1 MKFKKIAALLM
12 AACMVAS
19 LAGCGGGSD
28 SSSSNAGT
36 EDTADA
42 DTSGDTD
49 TADAATEDAAGAE
62 EEAPQVAPGK
72 KGTIEFWTVFTGA
85 DGTSMQAMVDAYN
98 ATEPDYTVNHRAMEA
113 NDLYLKMPL
122 AIQSG
127 EDVPDVC
134 INHVERVPLFQEQG
148 FLTDY
153 TGFLD
158 GSEVKAENYN
168 PKAWAMTELDGG
180 HYGVPLDVHT
190 YVLYANMDLYE
201 KYGNGVLDDG
211 ILTWDEVKSVADAC
225 VADEI
230 IPIGMAWLRVK
241 FLASY
246 AQLGGTLSTD
256 GNTPDFNNEKAVQVL
271 ENWNDIMNSG
281 YGQKEGD
288 DSWQLFLAGKVLF
301 CPEGIWMYNN
311 VKEAG
316 LNAQMFDYPVFD
328 AGTKGNWT
336 SSHQF
341 VLPKND
347 SRDDEKTMAVLDFIN
362 FMGNNSLEWAKAG
375 QCPAHVSIKD
385 VAEFQDMPQAFLAD
399 ENDEL
404 KIYDYKYY
412 GYAVESLDTVLGEVL
427 WGRTTPQEALDQAVQ
442 ETKDKIEMS
451 E

>member
-1 MKFKKIAALLM
+1 MKFKKITALLVT
-12 AACMVAS
+12 AAMVVT
-19 LAGCGGGSD
+19 LAGCGGSGASSTGASD
-28 SSSSNAGT
+28 SSAEGSSDVQNETVDG
-36 EDTADA
+36 TAD
-42 DTSGDTD
+42 
-49 TADAATEDAAGAE
+49 DAAA

-98 ATEPDYTVNHRAMEA
+98 ATDPDYTVNHRAMEA

-134 INHVERVPLFQEQG
+134 INHVERVPLFEEQG

-153 TGFLD
+153 TSFLD
-158 GSEVKAENYN
+158 GSEVSKENYN
-168 PKAWAMTELDGG
+168 PKAWAMTDLDGG

-211 ILTWDEVKSVADAC
+211 VLTWDELKSVADAC
-225 VADEI
+225 VADDI

-281 YGQKEGD
+281 YCQKEGD
-288 DSWQLFLAGKVLF
+288 DSWQLFLAGKALF

-385 VAEFQDMPQAFLAD
+385 VTEFQNMPQAFLAD

-412 GYAVESLDTVLGEVL
+412 GYAVEALDKVLGEVL
-427 WGRTTPQEALDQAVQ
+427 FGRMTPQEALDQAVQ
-442 ETKDKIEMS
+442 ETKDQIEMS

>member
-1 MKFKKIAALLM
+1 MRFKKIMALCM
-12 AACMVAS
+12 TVAMVAS
-19 LAGCGGGSD
+19 LAGCGGKDSASTGS
-28 SSSSNAGT
+28 GET
-36 EDTADA
+36 DTNTSADA
-42 DTSGDTD
+42 GETS
-49 TADAATEDAAGAE
+49 DAVSEEDAQPE
-62 EEAPQVAPGK
+62 VAPGK

-98 ATEPDYTVNHRAMEA
+98 ATDPDYTVNHRAIEA

-148 FLTDY
+148 LLTDY
-153 TGFLD
+153 TAYLD
-158 GSEVKAENYN
+158 GSVVSKDNYN
-168 PKAWAMTELDGG
+168 PKAWSMTDIDGG
-180 HYGVPLDVHT
+180 HYGIPLDVHSYIL
-190 YVLYANMDLYE
+190 YVNEDLYAQ
-201 KYGNGVLDDG
+201 YGNGVLDDG
-211 ILTWDEVKSVADAC
+211 VLTWDELESVADAC
-225 VADEI
+225 VADDI

-256 GNTPDFNNEKAVQVL
+256 GNTPDFNNDTAVQVL
-271 ENWNDIMNSG
+271 NNWVDLMDKG
-281 YGQKEGD
+281 YAQKEGD

-316 LNAQMFDYPVFD
+316 LNAKMYDYPVFD

-347 SRDDEKTMAVLDFIN
+347 NRDDEKTKAVLDFIN

-385 VAEFQDMPQAFLAD
+385 VAEFKDMPQAFVAD
-399 ENDEL
+399 ESDEL

-412 GYAVESLDTVLGEVL
+412 GYAVEALDKVLGEVL
-427 WGRTTPQEALDQAVQ
+427 FGRMTPQEALDQAVQ
-442 ETKDKIEMS
+442 ETKDQIEMS

>member
-1 MKFKKIAALLM
+1 MRFKKLTALCLTAA
-12 AACMVAS
+12 MVAS
-19 LAGCGGGSD
+19 LVGCGGKGT
-28 SSSSNAGT
+28 SST
-36 EDTADA
+36 
-42 DTSGDTD
+42 DTD
-49 TADAATEDAAGAE
+49 TSDSGTTADVAEVADTGADTEEG
-62 EEAPQVAPGK
+62 EEAQPEVAPGK

-85 DGTSMQAMVDAYN
+85 DGTSMQAMIDAYN
-98 ATEPDYTVNHRAMEA
+98 ATDPDYTVNHRAMEA

-134 INHVERVPLFQEQG
+134 INHVERVPLFEEQG
-148 FLTDY
+148 FLVDYTDY
-153 TGFLD
+153 LD
-158 GSEVKAENYN
+158 GSAVSKDNYN
-168 PKAWAMTELDGG
+168 PKAWSMTELDGG
-180 HYGVPLDVHT
+180 HYGIPLDVHS
-190 YVLYANMDLYE
+190 YVLYVNMDLYE

-211 ILTWDEVKSVADAC
+211 VLTWDEVRSVADAC

-256 GNTPDFNNEKAVQVL
+256 GTTPDFNNETAVKVL
-271 ENWNDIMNSG
+271 ENWVDLSNSG
-281 YGQKEGD
+281 YCQKEGD
-288 DSWQLFLAGKVLF
+288 DSWQLFLAGKVMF

-316 LNAQMFDYPVFD
+316 LNAKMFDYPVFD

-375 QCPAHVSIKD
+375 QSPAHVSIKD
-385 VAEFQDMPQAFLAD
+385 VAEFQDMPQAFVAD
-399 ENDEL
+399 ENEEL
-404 KIYDYKYY
+404 KIYSYKYY
-412 GYAVESLDTVLGEVL
+412 GYAVEALDKVLGEVL
-427 WGRTTPQEALDQAVQ
+427 FGRMTPQEALDQAVQ
-442 ETKDKIEMS
+442 ETKDQIEMS

>member
-1 MKFKKIAALLM
+1 MRFKKIMALCM
-12 AACMVAS
+12 TVAMVAS
-19 LAGCGGGSD
+19 LAGCGGKDSASTGSGETD
-28 SSSSNAGT
+28 TNTSADAG
-36 EDTADA
+36 ETADA
-42 DTSGDTD
+42 GSE
-49 TADAATEDAAGAE
+49 EDAQPA
-62 EEAPQVAPGK
+62 VAPGK

-98 ATEPDYTVNHRAMEA
+98 ATDPDYTVNHRAIEA

-148 FLTDY
+148 LLTDY
-153 TGFLD
+153 TAYLD
-158 GSEVKAENYN
+158 GSAVSKDNYN
-168 PKAWAMTELDGG
+168 PKAWSMTDIDGG
-180 HYGVPLDVHT
+180 HYGIPLDVHSYIL
-190 YVLYANMDLYE
+190 YVNEDLYAQ
-201 KYGNGVLDDG
+201 YGNGVLDDG
-211 ILTWDEVKSVADAC
+211 VLTWDELESVADAC
-225 VADEI
+225 VADGI

-256 GNTPDFNNEKAVQVL
+256 GNTPDFNNDTAVQVL
-271 ENWNDIMNSG
+271 NNWVDLMDKG
-281 YGQKEGD
+281 YAQKEGD

-316 LNAQMFDYPVFD
+316 LNAKMYDYPVFD

-347 SRDDEKTMAVLDFIN
+347 NRDDEKTKAVLDFIN

-385 VAEFQDMPQAFLAD
+385 VAEFKDMPQAFVAD
-399 ENDEL
+399 ESDEL

-412 GYAVESLDTVLGEVL
+412 GYAVEALDKVLGEVL
-427 WGRTTPQEALDQAVQ
+427 FGRMTPQEALDQAVQ
-442 ETKDKIEMS
+442 ETKDQIEMS

>member
-1 MKFKKIAALLM
+1 MRFKKIMALCM
-12 AACMVAS
+12 TVAMVAS
-19 LAGCGGGSD
+19 LAGCGGKDSASTGSGETD
-28 SSSSNAGT
+28 TNTSADAG
-36 EDTADA
+36 ETADA
-42 DTSGDTD
+42 GSE
-49 TADAATEDAAGAE
+49 EDAQPE
-62 EEAPQVAPGK
+62 VAPGK

-98 ATEPDYTVNHRAMEA
+98 ATDPDYTVNHRAIEA

-148 FLTDY
+148 LLTDY
-153 TGFLD
+153 TAYLD
-158 GSEVKAENYN
+158 GSAVSKDNYN
-168 PKAWAMTELDGG
+168 PKAWSMTDIDGG
-180 HYGVPLDVHT
+180 HYGIPLDVHSYIL
-190 YVLYANMDLYE
+190 YVNEDLYAQ
-201 KYGNGVLDDG
+201 YGNGVLDDG
-211 ILTWDEVKSVADAC
+211 VLTWDELESVADAC
-225 VADEI
+225 VADGI

-256 GNTPDFNNEKAVQVL
+256 GNTPDFNNDTAVQVL
-271 ENWNDIMNSG
+271 NNWVDLMDKG
-281 YGQKEGD
+281 YAQKEGD

-316 LNAQMFDYPVFD
+316 LNAKMYDYPVFD

-347 SRDDEKTMAVLDFIN
+347 NRDDEKTKAVLDFIN

-385 VAEFQDMPQAFLAD
+385 VAEFKDMPQAFVAD
-399 ENDEL
+399 ESDEL

-412 GYAVESLDTVLGEVL
+412 GYAVEALDKVLGEVL
-427 WGRTTPQEALDQAVQ
+427 FGRMTPQEALDQAVQ
-442 ETKDKIEMS
+442 ETKDQIEMS

>member
-1 MKFKKIAALLM
+1 MRFKKFAALCM
-12 AACMVAS
+12 ALVMTAS
-19 LAGCGGGSD
+19 LPGCGGKDQGSTGGNA
-28 SSSSNAGT
+28 SNGDTTTNAAG
-36 EDTADA
+36 DTADA
-42 DTSGDTD
+42 GS
-49 TADAATEDAAGAE
+49 EQE
-62 EEAPQVAPGK
+62 EQPQVAPGA
-72 KGTIEFWTVFTGA
+72 KGTIEFWSVFTGA

-98 ATEPDYTVNHRAMEA
+98 ATNPDYTVNHRAIEA

-148 FLTDY
+148 FLVDY
-153 TGFLD
+153 NNFLE
-158 GSEVKAENYN
+158 GSAISAENYN
-168 PKAWAMTELDGG
+168 PKAWEMTELGGG
-180 HYGVPLDVHT
+180 HYGVPLDVHSYAL
-190 YVLYANMDLYE
+190 YVNMDLYE
-201 KYGNGVLDDG
+201 KYGNGVMDDG
-211 ILTWDEVKSVADAC
+211 ILTWDEVNSIADAC

-230 IPIGMAWLRVK
+230 MPMGMAWLRVK

-246 AQLGGTLSTD
+246 AQMGGTLSSD
-256 GNTPDFNNEKAVQVL
+256 GNTPDFNNETAIKVL
-271 ENWNDIMNSG
+271 DNWVKLREAG
-281 YGQKEGD
+281 YTQKEGD
-288 DSWQLFLAGKVLF
+288 DPWQLFLAGKVLF

-316 LNAQMFDYPVFD
+316 LNAKIYDYPVFD
-328 AGTKGNWT
+328 ANSKGNWT

-341 VLPKND
+341 VLPKNNN
-347 SRDDEKTMAVLDFIN
+347 RDDEKTKAVLDFIN

-385 VAEFQDMPQAFLAD
+385 VAEFKDMPQAFLAD

-412 GYAVESLDTVLGEVL
+412 GYAVESLDTVLGEAL
-427 WGRTTPQEALDQAVQ
+427 WGRMTPEEALNQAVQ

>member
-1 MKFKKIAALLM
+1 MRLKKIMALCM
-12 AACMVAS
+12 TVAMVAS
-19 LAGCGGGSD
+19 LAGCGGKDSASTGSGETD
-28 SSSSNAGT
+28 TNTSADAG
-36 EDTADA
+36 ETADA
-42 DTSGDTD
+42 GSE
-49 TADAATEDAAGAE
+49 EDAQPE
-62 EEAPQVAPGK
+62 VAPGK

-98 ATEPDYTVNHRAMEA
+98 ATDPDYTVNHRAIEA

-148 FLTDY
+148 LLTDY
-153 TGFLD
+153 TAYLD
-158 GSEVKAENYN
+158 GSAVSKDNYN
-168 PKAWAMTELDGG
+168 PKAWSMTDIDGG
-180 HYGVPLDVHT
+180 HYGIPLDVHSYIL
-190 YVLYANMDLYE
+190 YVNEDLYAQ
-201 KYGNGVLDDG
+201 YGNGVLDDG
-211 ILTWDEVKSVADAC
+211 VLTWDELESVADAC
-225 VADEI
+225 VADGI

-256 GNTPDFNNEKAVQVL
+256 GNTPDFNNDTAVQVL
-271 ENWNDIMNSG
+271 NNWVDLMDKG
-281 YGQKEGD
+281 YAQKEGD

-316 LNAQMFDYPVFD
+316 LNAKMYDYPVFD

-347 SRDDEKTMAVLDFIN
+347 NRDDEKTKAVLDFIN

-385 VAEFQDMPQAFLAD
+385 VAEFKDMPQAFVAD
-399 ENDEL
+399 ESDEL

-412 GYAVESLDTVLGEVL
+412 GYAVEALDKVLGEVL
-427 WGRTTPQEALDQAVQ
+427 FGRMTPQEALDQAVQ
-442 ETKDKIEMS
+442 ETKDQIEMS

>member
-1 MKFKKIAALLM
+1 MRFKKIMALCM
-12 AACMVAS
+12 TVAMVAS
-19 LAGCGGGSD
+19 LAGCGGKDSASTGSGETD
-28 SSSSNAGT
+28 TNTSADAG
-36 EDTADA
+36 ETADA
-42 DTSGDTD
+42 GSE
-49 TADAATEDAAGAE
+49 EDAQPE
-62 EEAPQVAPGK
+62 VAPGK

-98 ATEPDYTVNHRAMEA
+98 ATDPDYTVNHRAIEA

-148 FLTDY
+148 LLTDY
-153 TGFLD
+153 TAYLD
-158 GSEVKAENYN
+158 GSAVSKDNYN
-168 PKAWAMTELDGG
+168 PKAWSMTDIDGG
-180 HYGVPLDVHT
+180 HYGIPLDVHSYIL
-190 YVLYANMDLYE
+190 YVNENLYAQ
-201 KYGNGVLDDG
+201 YGNGVLDDG
-211 ILTWDEVKSVADAC
+211 VLTWDELESVADAC
-225 VADEI
+225 VADGI

-256 GNTPDFNNEKAVQVL
+256 GNTPDFNNDTAVQVL
-271 ENWNDIMNSG
+271 NNWVDLMDKG
-281 YGQKEGD
+281 YAQKEGD

-316 LNAQMFDYPVFD
+316 LNAKMYDYPVFD

-347 SRDDEKTMAVLDFIN
+347 NRDDEKTKAVLDFIN

-385 VAEFQDMPQAFLAD
+385 VAEFKDMPQAFVAD
-399 ENDEL
+399 ESDEL

-412 GYAVESLDTVLGEVL
+412 GYAVEALDKVLGEVL
-427 WGRTTPQEALDQAVQ
+427 FGRMTPQEALDQAVQ
-442 ETKDKIEMS
+442 ETKDQIEMS

>member
-1 MKFKKIAALLM
+1 MRFKKFMALCM
-12 AACMVAS
+12 TVAMVAS
-19 LAGCGGGSD
+19 LAGCGGKGSSASAD
-28 SSSSNAGT
+28 ESNA
-36 EDTADA
+36 DTNA
-42 DTSGDTD
+42 DTSADVVADT
-49 TADAATEDAAGAE
+49 GSE
-62 EEAPQVAPGK
+62 EEQAQPEVAPGK
-72 KGTIEFWTVFTGA
+72 KGTIELWTVFTGA
-85 DGTSMQAMVDAYN
+85 DGTSMQAMIDAYN
-98 ATEPDYTVNHRAMEA
+98 ATDPDYTVNHRAMEA

-153 TGFLD
+153 TAYLD
-158 GSEVKAENYN
+158 GSEVSKDNYN
-168 PKAWAMTELDGG
+168 PKAWSMTDIAGG
-180 HYGVPLDVHT
+180 HYGIPLDVHSYIL
-190 YVLYANMDLYE
+190 YVNEDLYAQ
-201 KYGNGVLDDG
+201 YGNGVLDDG
-211 ILTWDEVKSVADAC
+211 VLTWDEVESVADAC
-225 VADEI
+225 VADDI

-256 GNTPDFNNEKAVQVL
+256 GNTPDFNNDTAVKVL
-271 ENWNDIMNSG
+271 DNWTNLMGKG
-281 YGQKEGD
+281 YAQKEGD

-316 LNAQMFDYPVFD
+316 LNAKMYDYPVFD

-347 SRDDEKTMAVLDFIN
+347 NRDDEKTQAVLDFIN

-385 VAEFQDMPQAFLAD
+385 VTEFKDMPQAFVAD
-399 ENDEL
+399 ESDEL
-404 KIYDYKYY
+404 KIYNYKYY
-412 GYAVESLDTVLGEVL
+412 GYAVEALDKVLGEVL
-427 WGRTTPQEALDQAVQ
+427 FGRMTPQEALDQAVQ
-442 ETKDKIEMS
+442 ETKDQIAMS